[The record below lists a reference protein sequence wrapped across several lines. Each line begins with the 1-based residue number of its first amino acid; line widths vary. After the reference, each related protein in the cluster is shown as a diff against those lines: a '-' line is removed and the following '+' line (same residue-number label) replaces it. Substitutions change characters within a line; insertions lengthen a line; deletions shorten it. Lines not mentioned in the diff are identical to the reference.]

1 MPPATSSSCSSLMD
15 SGLLVSSLISGGL
28 FGLVSV
34 YENQRSPVFLLPE
47 LGDVDRAQYVGAAN
61 ALNRGGIVD
70 AAGNIFQLLVAD
82 GFWFVG
88 FFAHTGWVVG
98 LLVWFVGKAEFK
110 YDYVGS

>member
-1 MPPATSSSCSSLMD
+1 
-15 SGLLVSSLISGGL
+15 
-28 FGLVSV
+28 
-34 YENQRSPVFLLPE
+34 
-47 LGDVDRAQYVGAAN
+47 
-61 ALNRGGIVD
+61 
-70 AAGNIFQLLVAD
+70 LLVAD